1 MMEENIFGHAA
12 EWALAAWARR
22 SSSSSGSGLTIERGE
37 QDQSKK
43 EGSEVIT
50 SIRWYI
56 SKSCFKVRLYRSL
69 DP

>member
-22 SSSSSGSGLTIERGE
+22 SSSSNSGLTIERGE

-43 EGSEVIT
+43 EGSEWIT
-50 SIRWYI
+50 SICWYFLPAVF
-56 SKSCFKVRLYRSL
+56 C
-69 DP
+69 

>member
-22 SSSSSGSGLTIERGE
+22 SSSSGLTIERGE

-43 EGSEVIT
+43 RGASE
-50 SIRWYI
+50 
-56 SKSCFKVRLYRSL
+56 
-69 DP
+69 